1 MQSER
6 DVLTLIAGDT
16 WMMNVLEAVRQQH
29 LPDGWIGAGFVRRK
43 VWDTLHG
50 FKEPTPLND
59 IDVLFFDP
67 NDLSEAREKSIECL
81 LAKAMPGLPWSVKNQ
96 ARMHVY
102 NGDQQYVS
110 TINAMH
116 YWLETPTC
124 AAVRLGD
131 NDELHLIAPYGIK
144 DLLQMIIRPT
154 PAGVRRA
161 LAYRVRINKKNW
173 SRTWPKCQ
181 VFMSTQ

>member
-1 MQSER
+1 MQSEH

-29 LPDGWIGAGFVRRK
+29 LPDGWVGAGFVRRK

-67 NDLSEAREKSIECL
+67 SDLREEKEKSIECL
-81 LAKAMPGLPWSVKNQ
+81 LANAMPGLPWSVKNQ

-102 NGDQQYVS
+102 NRDRQYVS
-110 TINAMH
+110 TINAIRH
-116 YWLETPTC
+116 WLETPTC

-131 NDELHLIAPYGIK
+131 NDELHLIAPYGIN
-144 DLLQMIIRPT
+144 DLLKMIIRPT
-154 PAGVRRA
+154 PVGERRA
-161 LAYRVRINKKNW
+161 LAYQARIKKKNW
-173 SRTWPKCQ
+173 SKTWPKSQ
-181 VFMSTQ
+181 VVMSAH